1 MGLLQLLNR
10 LFHGPAWLMFLVM
23 GLAAGALALC
33 TVNLLTLFQAN
44 FNLLL
49 AYGAMAAF
57 DGGVLQFVE
66 LTLWGYLA
74 LACYVVFKGCLDGLL
89 ARIHKARAMK
99 SPHAA
104 EPSGSERGGEDAHL
118 SGRSIGSGSST
129 VLP

>member
-10 LFHGPAWLMFLVM
+10 LFHGPAWLTFLVM

-89 ARIHKARAMK
+89 ARIHKAR
-99 SPHAA
+99 
-104 EPSGSERGGEDAHL
+104 ER
-118 SGRSIGSGSST
+118 
-129 VLP
+129 